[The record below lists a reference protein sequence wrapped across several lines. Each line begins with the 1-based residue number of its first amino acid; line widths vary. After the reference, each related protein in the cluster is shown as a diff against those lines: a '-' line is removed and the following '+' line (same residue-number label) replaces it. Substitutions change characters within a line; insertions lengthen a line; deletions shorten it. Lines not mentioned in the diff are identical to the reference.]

1 MKLQPRSITKILTLS
16 ISSLSIFVAIALP
29 GSAQAASN
37 TAGLFGATDPTY
49 DGVYRQSLSLLALT
63 GAKIKAPA
71 SAIEWLINQQCSDGG
86 YMSFRV
92 DPSTPCDIEQ
102 EDSNST
108 ALAVATLH
116 AFGKNVVA
124 TKSAEWLL
132 AHRNKDG
139 GIGFN
144 PRATATADYDPTAS
158 DANST
163 GLMFMAL
170 NALFPKKYKSATTS
184 VLGKYQVGCVG
195 GAGKSGGLDYQV
207 SNSLNANDY
216 ATAQAAF
223 AFTGATLPI
232 VISKSATA
240 PVDPCSAKSKSTTKI
255 ADGAMLYLASRLSS
269 NPRGIPSAFGP
280 GTDWNTTAWAT
291 LALLGSGYRYPAIS
305 TAVAAMSDGA
315 ISWGIESKTSA
326 VKPGSVAMMLLVSTS
341 LKLDIHHFGGIDLTK
356 SLLSSMRNS

>member
-1 MKLQPRSITKILTLS
+1 MKLQPRSIAKILA
-16 ISSLSIFVAIALP
+16 LSIFIAMALP

-37 TAGLFGATDPTY
+37 TAGLFGITDPTY

-71 SAIEWLINQQCSDGG
+71 SAIDWLVNQQCSDGG
-86 YMSFRV
+86 YMSFRA
-92 DPSTPCDIEQ
+92 DLSTPCDIEQ

-108 ALAVATLH
+108 ALAVAALH
-116 AFGKNVVA
+116 SFA

-163 GLMFMAL
+163 GLMFMAV
-170 NALFPKKYKSATTS
+170 NALFPKKYKSATAS

-195 GAGKSGGLDYQV
+195 GTGKSGGLDYQV

-232 VISKSATA
+232 VISKSTTA
-240 PVDPCSAKSKSTTKI
+240 PVDPCTAKSKSTTKI
-255 ADGAMLYLASRLSS
+255 ADGAMLYLASRLTS

-356 SLLSSMRNS
+356 SLLSSMRSS